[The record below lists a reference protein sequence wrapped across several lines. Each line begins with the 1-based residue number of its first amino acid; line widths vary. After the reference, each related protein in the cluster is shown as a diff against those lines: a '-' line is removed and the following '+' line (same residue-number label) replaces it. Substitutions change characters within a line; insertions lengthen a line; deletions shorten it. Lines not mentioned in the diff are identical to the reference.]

1 MSFRS
6 TSGPGGMQKPPRN
19 PIKFEQDFDFEQAN
33 NKFEELR
40 SQLAKLKVGDEPKS
54 EQVFFISFLFVCTF
68 KSYVY
73 ILFIKHKYSILI
85 HIRTK

>member
-54 EQVFFISFLFVCTF
+54 EQVFFYFV
-68 KSYVY
+68 
-73 ILFIKHKYSILI
+73 FICLYFQKLRLYFVH
-85 HIRTK
+85 